1 MKKLLTFLFLIA
13 LIGAMSIADALP
25 LTGGVQGIR
34 VSKLYVDGNANVYG
48 TLYSGANV
56 SSGYIGADQTWAAN
70 HFLKCAAGTGI
81 FDWSLSSG
89 AFSTSYGVN
98 TLSGNVVIA
107 GQKTFTTG
115 TGAIALN
122 GEMTIAATKGIT
134 KTAGIGNF
142 DFSAGSGTFKTSYGV
157 NQLSGDVT
165 IADGKDFSMTGAGTF
180 DTGTGAVSLNGATS
194 ITGTNTFATGT
205 GTVSLNGATTISGS
219 NAFTTGTGTT
229 TIKGALSVDAT
240 KISTIGPMVKRSTAS
255 TTNDTMTTASN
266 DLYFVGAADAGQ
278 EITLPTAASM
288 TGRVITFVVTVTPGG
303 GEKFKLLP
311 NGSEK
316 INNAASKTSSTKY
329 DSLTITSDGT
339 EWIETAHEGTWT

>member
-1 MKKLLTFLFLIA
+1 MKNFLTFLFLIA
-13 LIGAMSIADALP
+13 LIGVMSIADSLP

-70 HFLKCAAGTGI
+70 HFLKCTAGTGI

-115 TGAIALN
+115 TGTIALN

-134 KTAGIGNF
+134 KTAGVGNF
-142 DFSAGSGTFKTSYGV
+142 DFSAGSGTFKTSYGT
-157 NQLSGDVT
+157 NTLSGDVT
-165 IADGKDFSMTGAGTF
+165 IADGKDFSMTGAGKF
-180 DTGTGAVSLNGATS
+180 DTGSGA
-194 ITGTNTFATGT
+194 
-205 GTVSLNGATTISGS
+205 VSLNGATTISGS
-219 NAFTTGTGTT
+219 NTFTTGTGTT

-240 KISTIGPMVKRSTAS
+240 KISTIGPMVQRSTTS
-255 TTNDTMTTASN
+255 DSNDTLTTTSN
-266 DLYFVGAADAGQ
+266 DVYFVGNATAGQ
-278 EITLPTAASM
+278 EISLATAASM
-288 TGRVITFVVTVTPGG
+288 TGRSIEFDVIVTPGG
-303 GEKFKLLP
+303 LEGFKILP
-311 NGSEK
+311 DGSEH
-316 INNAASKTSSTKY
+316 INDATSISASTQWSS
-329 DSLTITSDGT
+329 ITLRSDGT